1 MEVHFRMEHGVEPL
15 SHCHFSPL
23 RDGSS
28 DGGIKGGEVG
38 EVTSFH
44 ANLALLAGKSGE
56 EGARGGGSRN

>member
-1 MEVHFRMEHGVEPL
+1 MEVHFRMEDGVEPL
-15 SHCHFSPL
+15 SHRHFSPL

-38 EVTSFH
+38 EVTSFC

-56 EGARGGGSRN
+56 QRGARGSS